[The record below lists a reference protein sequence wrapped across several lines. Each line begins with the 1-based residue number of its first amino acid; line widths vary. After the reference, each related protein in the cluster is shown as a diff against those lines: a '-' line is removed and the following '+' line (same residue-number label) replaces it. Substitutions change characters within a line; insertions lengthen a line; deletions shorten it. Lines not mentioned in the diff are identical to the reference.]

1 VPQVSDVVEHIP
13 IHSFGFE
20 EGLHDLF
27 SHFVELADA
36 VESYKTGNVVISLCG
51 KEWVPS
57 RDPDSFPTCGTC
69 VSILKDLSG
78 EEIQ

>member
-1 VPQVSDVVEHIP
+1 VSDVVEHITVY
-13 IHSFGFE
+13 SFGVE
-20 EGLHDLF
+20 NGDHDLF
-27 SHFVELADA
+27 AHYTKLADA
-36 VESYKTGNVVISLCG
+36 IESYKTGMAVISLCG